1 MTLKSGANAFRGSAF
16 NFYRGNAL
24 DANSTQ
30 NNRNEIPKSGHRFV
44 DGGGVLSG
52 PIQRDRTFFMGGYQG
67 FNENI
72 PFPRTS
78 TVPTPLQRL
87 GDFPRHVQL
96 GLRVLF

>member
-1 MTLKSGANAFRGSAF
+1 
-16 NFYRGNAL
+16 
-24 DANSTQ
+24 
-30 NNRNEIPKSGHRFV
+30 
-44 DGGGVLSG
+44 
-52 PIQRDRTFFMGGYQG
+52 MGGYQG